1 MKQSP
6 LASLHE
12 RLSARMSNDGGWSM
26 PQQYTNL
33 INEHIAARASC
44 AVFDISHFGKFQ
56 LTGKGALAWL
66 EQHLS
71 NDITS
76 CHDEALQQTLMLRED
91 GAILDRFTLMRENS
105 ERFLLIGSVS
115 LADSDYRILSKELQ
129 NTSLQFTNETDRLC
143 IIALSGPDSRK
154 VLARVFYDTPIPAKG
169 TFHQFHHGRMNC
181 ILSHADLSG
190 SGSLEIFCPAASGIS
205 LFEQCMAA
213 GAVPCGILTRNYLRI
228 SRGHGDAAKDFQK
241 KLPASAGL
249 SHLCSK
255 RKNYTGSDSVNT
267 HQPAEAL
274 LIPLRCHSQGH
285 TPTVGSKVQNE
296 KGEVI
301 GKVTSAAP
309 SPGAHSYAMAYV
321 KSPYAEAGT
330 KLQVICD
337 GQTVAATVAEKED
350 SETMA

>member
-6 LASLHE
+6 LAPLHE

-44 AVFDISHFGKFQ
+44 AVFDISHFGKFL

-71 NDITS
+71 NDIAS
-76 CHDEALQQTLMLRED
+76 CRDGALQQTLMLRED

-115 LADSDYRILSKELQ
+115 LADSDYKILSKELQ

-169 TFHQFHHGRMNC
+169 TFHQFRHGRMNC

-228 SRGHGDAAKDFQK
+228 SRGYGDAAKDFQK

-249 SHLCSK
+249 SHLCS
-255 RKNYTGSDSVNT
+255 RGKNYTGSDSVNT

-296 KGEVI
+296 KGEII

-337 GQTVAATVAEKED
+337 GQKVPATVAEKED
-350 SETMA
+350 SEPTA